1 MTPKL
6 CAQGTCFYSSAGT
19 FSFLDRCEIT
29 KAVVNDA
36 HLPFNLGW
44 DVTGATV
51 EPLSTVKGRYDLEVA
66 GTQGVRLGAEAER
79 RIGDLKRQE
88 TSRIHTPRAMSVWCA
103 EWPKPCLS
111 RNSAIL
117 AS

>member
-1 MTPKL
+1 MTPIYL
-6 CAQGTCFYSSAGT
+6 S
-19 FSFLDRCEIT
+19 I
-29 KAVVNDA
+29 
-36 HLPFNLGW
+36 W
-44 DVTGATV
+44 DGRNCATV

-66 GTQGVRLGAEAER
+66 GTQGVLNLRLGAEAER
-79 RIGDLKRQE
+79 KIGDLKRQE
-88 TSRIHTPRAMSVWCA
+88 TSRIHTRRAMSVWCA